1 MDYRENIE
9 IILAKYSDIKEL
21 YIECEETDPE
31 LKTNLQPL
39 NEFRAAL
46 DHVMKLWCAQH
57 KDDHEEVLE
66 QFRKLNSHLD
76 RCFYDICDMLS
87 INYRNK
93 IVDILELYEVDTIRT
108 ALPTYYSEMKPSINT
123 ISSKI
128 ASYRNKKGTASS
140 TSEETLDSFLAYKQ
154 DVLLLKQMYQKIA
167 EAQKEMEEIQ
177 AKEEKRTKAENRKN
191 LLLGGIIGVIGSALV
206 SLIFYL
212 IGA

>member
-46 DHVMKLWCAQH
+46 DHIMKMWCAQCKEDH
-57 KDDHEEVLE
+57 KDVLD

-76 RCFYDICDMLS
+76 RSFYDICDMLS

-93 IVDILELYEVDTIRT
+93 IIDILELYEVDTIRT
-108 ALPTYYSEMKPSINT
+108 ALPTYYSEMKPSIDE
-123 ISSKI
+123 ISSRI
-128 ASYRNKKGTASS
+128 VNYRNKKGTTSS
-140 TSEETLDSFLAYKQ
+140 ASEETLEAFSEYKQ
-154 DVLLLKQMYQKIA
+154 DVLSLKQMFQAIVA
-167 EAQKEMEEIQ
+167 AQKEMGEIQ
-177 AKEEKRTKAENRKN
+177 EKEAKRIDEENRKN
-191 LLLGGIIGVIGSALV
+191 LILGGIIGVIGSSLV
-206 SLIFYL
+206 SLIFFL
-212 IGA
+212 LAA

>member
-1 MDYRENIE
+1 MDYKENIE

-46 DHVMKLWCAQH
+46 DHIMKLWYAQH
-57 KDDHEEVLE
+57 NNNNEEVLE

-93 IVDILELYEVDTIRT
+93 IVDILEMYEVEAIRT
-108 ALPTYYSEMKPSINT
+108 ALPTYYSEMKPAIDA
-123 ISSKI
+123 ISSRI
-128 ASYRNKKGTASS
+128 VSYRNKKGATSS
-140 TSEETLDSFLAYKQ
+140 TSAATLDNFLEYKQ
-154 DVLLLKQMYQKIA
+154 DVMTLKTMYQQILI
-167 EAQKEMEEIQ
+167 AQKQLEEIQ
-177 AKEEKRTKAENRKN
+177 SKEQKRSASENRKN
-191 LLLGGIIGVIGSALV
+191 LLIGGIIGFVSSALI
-206 SLIFYL
+206 SLFFYL
-212 IGA
+212 IG